1 MKKCALITG
10 ITGQDGFYLAAHL
23 TSLGYSV
30 IGHSRSNSFLPSD
43 LLSMP
48 IRRISHDLQSADDWL
63 ETIEQFEVNEIYHLA
78 GVTFIPESWNS
89 PELTLTANIDR
100 TLAILE
106 AMRASSNP
114 PKLFYAGSSEVFNNA
129 SLSPVDESVPFRPS
143 NPYGVSKAASMSL
156 VECYRNRYGL
166 FACSG
171 ILFNHESPRR
181 PVDFVT
187 RKITQ
192 AAASIR
198 MGLQDSLS
206 LGNLDVSR
214 DWGYAADFVVCMQ
227 RMLAAESPSDY
238 VIGTGKLTSLE
249 SVVDAAFQRVGL
261 NWKDWVKTDPRCVRR
276 GETRGMVADSS
287 KAQNELGWTAKT
299 SIEQLIELMV
309 DHDLSLLERKSQRAA

>member
-206 LGNLDVSR
+206 LGNLDVFR